1 VEPIFIIG
9 INGSPRKTGGTVD
22 MLEETL
28 ESVRIHEGRTKRI
41 DLLDYKMLPYHG
53 DYKRRPDQESLRL
66 FDEIEKAD
74 GMVLATPVHWM
85 GPSTLMKTFIDNLTY
100 LEVNGTRLQGKVA
113 GVLTHA
119 WEDGAF
125 TTARDLAGIL
135 NAMGCVLPPYS
146 LNMRNKNLRRN
157 IETVW
162 MWTDA
167 ALLGKNMVTMAEM
180 TRQMAPDWSYSP
192 SRFPD
197 EV

>member
-1 VEPIFIIG
+1 VEPILIVG
-9 INGSPRKTGGTVD
+9 INGSPRRTGGTVD

-28 ESVRIHEGRTKRI
+28 ESVRIHEGRTKRL

-53 DYKRRPDQESLRL
+53 DYKRKPDQESLRL
-66 FDEIEKAD
+66 FGEIEKAD

-100 LEVNGTRLQGKVA
+100 LEVSGTKLQGKVA

-119 WEDGAF
+119 WEDGA
-125 TTARDLAGIL
+125 RDLAGIL
-135 NAMGCVLPPYS
+135 SAMGCVLPPYS

-180 TRQMAPDWSYSP
+180 IRQMAPDWSYSP